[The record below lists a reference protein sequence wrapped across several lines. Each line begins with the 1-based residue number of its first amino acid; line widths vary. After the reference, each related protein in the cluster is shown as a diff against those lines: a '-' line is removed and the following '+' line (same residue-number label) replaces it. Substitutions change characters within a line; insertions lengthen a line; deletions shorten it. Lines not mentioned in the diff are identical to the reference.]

1 MITLIGKRV
10 TLCEITETDGEAVVR
25 WRNAE
30 IIKRVFFSNETLTV
44 GKQQAWMKAYRQD
57 PSDITFIIEKDGKS
71 IGMVALYNIQI
82 DTAEFGRLLIGE
94 TEFRRQGFAKEASKM
109 ILDYGFDKLGLQSIH
124 ARVFEDNET
133 AVRLYFSLGFKVI
146 EKEMNKEKRVILNML
161 INRADWQK
169 DKYLI
174 RTDY

>member
-57 PSDITFIIEKDGKS
+57 PSDITFIIEKDGSLSTIKVLRG
-71 IGMVALYNIQI
+71 IN
-82 DTAEFGRLLIGE
+82 ERLNSEAVKTL
-94 TEFRRQGFAKEASKM
+94 EASPKWNAGEM
-109 ILDYGFDKLGLQSIH
+109 QGEKV
-124 ARVFEDNET
+124 RVLFT
-133 AVRLYFSLGFKVI
+133 LP
-146 EKEMNKEKRVILNML
+146 
-161 INRADWQK
+161 
-169 DKYLI
+169 I
-174 RTDY
+174 RIKP